1 LRLKVDFPGTA
12 FARWRDPPVGSK
24 RVPKLYYR
32 GQNILAQS
40 LSADT
45 YDHNPGFRRFLDSS
59 GLNFHAHDKFK
70 KADIEGRTTLY
81 RRLAETIWDPAL

>member
-1 LRLKVDFPGTA
+1 M
-12 FARWRDPPVGSK
+12 
-24 RVPKLYYR
+24 
-32 GQNILAQS
+32 
-40 LSADT
+40 SADT